1 MKNIVLIGS
10 GNVATHLG
18 LSLHRKGYNIKQIW
32 SRKLE
37 NSEILAKK
45 LNSTSTDSLDNLKN
59 ADLYIVAVKDDI
71 LESIILQ
78 LDNIN
83 IIHTS
88 GSMGLEVFGKRFKNH
103 GILYPLQTFNKD
115 IFLDISHTP
124 IFIETNNNSFEKEII
139 NLGSNLSDKVVKM
152 TSIQRKKLHIAA
164 IFACNF
170 TNHMYTIAH
179 SILKESNIDFELLL
193 PIIKQTT
200 NKLNEEDPGKIQ
212 TGPAKRKDT
221 EVINN
226 HINNLSDKTIKEIY
240 KLISKSIMNDDK

>member
-18 LSLHRKGYNIKQIW
+18 LSLYRKGYKIKQVW
-32 SRKLE
+32 SRRLE
-37 NSEILAKK
+37 NSEVLAKK
-45 LNSTSTDSLDNLKN
+45 LNSTATDSLNKLKN

-88 GSMGLEVFGKRFKNH
+88 GSMGLEVFGERFINH
-103 GILYPLQTFNKD
+103 GILYPLQTFNKH
-115 IFLDISHTP
+115 IFLDISSTP
-124 IFIETNNNSFEKEII
+124 IFIETNNKYFEKDII
-139 NLGSNLSDKVVKM
+139 DLGSNLSDKVMKM
-152 TSIQRKKLHIAA
+152 NSIQRKQLHIAA

-179 SILKESNIDFELLL
+179 SILKESNIEFDLLL
-193 PIIKQTT
+193 PIIKQTI
-200 NKLNEEDPGKIQ
+200 NKLNAEEPSKIQ

-221 EVINN
+221 EIINN